1 MSMTDTT
8 FNIRD
13 IATEALSV
21 LGQGR
26 QITPFSSRGPAFGLD
41 DAYKVTPLVR
51 QMREARGEKVLG
63 RKIGFTNST
72 IWAQYNVNG
81 PIWGYMYD
89 RTVRNLSD
97 IGGIA
102 SLAELTDPR
111 IEPEIVFGLSTV
123 PDAAMDERELLSCID
138 WLALGYEMV
147 QSIYPD
153 WKFAASDT
161 VAAFGLHG
169 AMLIGEK
176 YPVSGDSEKWL
187 NQLANFDAELA
198 CNGEVVDRGHARN
211 VLGGPLSALRHFV
224 GVLAKDDLNPGLSAG
239 EIVTTGTL
247 TKAMPVKP
255 GEHWTTTV
263 SGIPLGGIG
272 IRFN

>member
-1 MSMTDTT
+1 MTGT
-8 FNIRD
+8 
-13 IATEALSV
+13 IALDARSVAAEALSV

-26 QITPFSSRGPAFGLD
+26 QISPFSSRDPAFSLD
-41 DAYKVTPLVR
+41 EAYKVTPIVR

-72 IWAQYNVNG
+72 IWAQYNVSG

-89 RTVRNLSD
+89 RTIRNLSD
-97 IGGIA
+97 TGGLA
-102 SLAELTDPR
+102 SLAELTAPR
-111 IEPEIVFGLSTV
+111 IEPEIVFGLSAV
-123 PDAAMDERELLSCID
+123 PDAAMDERCLLSCIG
-138 WLALGYEMV
+138 WVALGYEIV

-169 AMLIGEK
+169 AMLIGERH
-176 YPVSGDSEKWL
+176 PVSGNAEAWMK
-187 NQLANFDAELA
+187 QLSDFDVELA
-198 CNGEVVDRGHARN
+198 CNGNVVDRGHARN

-224 GVLAKDDLNPGLSAG
+224 DVLSKDDVNPGLAAG

-247 TKAMPVKP
+247 TRALPIKP
-255 GEHWTTTV
+255 GETWTTTV
-263 SGIPLGGIG
+263 SGIPLGSISVAFG
-272 IRFN
+272 

>member
-1 MSMTDTT
+1 MIATEKMDAK
-8 FNIRD
+8 D
-13 IATEALSV
+13 IATEVLSV

-26 QITPFSSRGPAFGLD
+26 QIAPFSSRDPAFGLD
-41 DAYKVTPLVR
+41 EAYKVTPIVR
-51 QMREARGEKVLG
+51 RMREARGEKVLG

-72 IWAQYNVNG
+72 IWAQYNVSG

-89 RTVRNLSD
+89 RTVRDLGD

-102 SLAELTDPR
+102 SLAQLTDPR
-111 IEPEIVFGLSTV
+111 IEPEIVFGLAAA

-138 WLALGYEMV
+138 WLALGYEVV

-169 AMLIGEK
+169 EMLIGERHR
-176 YPVSGDSEKWL
+176 VSGDSGQWL
-187 NQLANFDAELA
+187 SQLSNFDVELA
-198 CNGEVVDRGHARN
+198 CNNDVVDRGHARN

-224 GVLAKDDLNPGLSAG
+224 GVLAKDDLNPGLAAG

-247 TKAMPVKP
+247 TRAMPVKP
-255 GEHWTTTV
+255 GETWTTTV
-263 SGIPLGGIG
+263 SGIPLAAIG
-272 IRFN
+272 VRFA

>member
-1 MSMTDTT
+1 MTGTT
-8 FNIRD
+8 ALD
-13 IATEALSV
+13 AKSIAAEALSV

-26 QITPFSSRGPAFGLD
+26 QISPFSSRDPAFGLD
-41 DAYKVTPLVR
+41 AAYRVTPLVR

-72 IWAQYNVNG
+72 IWEQYNVNG

-89 RTVRNLSD
+89 RTIRNLSD
-97 IGGIA
+97 IGGTA

-111 IEPEIVFGLSTV
+111 IEPEVVFGLSAA
-123 PDAAMDERELLSCID
+123 PDAAMNERELLSCIG
-138 WLALGYEMV
+138 WVALGYEVV
-147 QSIYPD
+147 QSIYPE

-169 AMLIGEK
+169 ALLIGERH
-176 YPVSGDSEKWL
+176 PVSADAEAWMK
-187 NQLANFDAELA
+187 QLSNFDVELA

-211 VLGGPLSALRHFV
+211 VLGGPLSALRHFI
-224 GVLAKDDLNPGLSAG
+224 GVLAKDDVNPNLAAG

-247 TKAMPVKP
+247 TRALPIKP
-255 GEHWTTTV
+255 GETWSTRV
-263 SGIPLGGIG
+263 SGIPLGRIG
-272 IRFN
+272 VRFS

>member
-1 MSMTDTT
+1 MT
-8 FNIRD
+8 
-13 IATEALSV
+13 ATATMDATSVAAEAFSV

-26 QITPFSSRGPAFGLD
+26 QIAPFSSRDPAFGLD
-41 DAYKVTPLVR
+41 EAYRVTPIVR

-89 RTVRNLSD
+89 RTVRNLGD
-97 IGGIA
+97 MGGTA
-102 SLAELTDPR
+102 SLAELTEPR
-111 IEPEIVFGLSTV
+111 IEPEIVFGLSAA
-123 PDAAMDERELLSCID
+123 PDVAMDERELLSCIG
-138 WLALGYEMV
+138 WLALGYEIV

-169 AMLIGEK
+169 AMFIGEK
-176 YPVSGDSEKWL
+176 HQVFGDPDTWL
-187 NQLANFDAELA
+187 GQLSNFDVELA
-198 CNGEVVDRGHARN
+198 CNGSVVDRGHARN

-224 GVLAKDDLNPGLSAG
+224 GVLAKDDLNPGLAAG
-239 EIVTTGTL
+239 EIITTGTL
-247 TKAMPVKP
+247 TKAMPVKF

-263 SGIPLGGIG
+263 SGIPLQSIG
-272 IRFN
+272 VRFT

>member
-1 MSMTDTT
+1 MTATAAMDETG
-8 FNIRD
+8 
-13 IATEALSV
+13 IAIEALSV

-26 QITPFSSRGPAFGLD
+26 QIVPFSSRNPAFGLEE
-41 DAYKVTPLVR
+41 AYKVTPIVR
-51 QMREARGEKVLG
+51 QMREARGERVLG

-89 RTVRNLSD
+89 RTVRNLVD
-97 IGGIA
+97 IGGVA

-111 IEPEIVFGLSTV
+111 IEPEIVFGLSAA
-123 PDAAMDERELLSCID
+123 PDAAMDERELLSRIE
-138 WLALGYEMV
+138 WLALGYEVV

-169 AMLIGEK
+169 AMLIGERHQ
-176 YPVSGDSEKWL
+176 VSGDSEKWL
-187 NQLANFDAELA
+187 NQLSNFDVELA
-198 CNGEVVDRGHARN
+198 CDGDVVDRGHARN

-224 GVLAKDDLNPGLSAG
+224 GVLAKDDLNPGLVAG

-247 TKAMPVKP
+247 TRAMPVKP
-255 GEHWTTTV
+255 GETWTTMV
-263 SGIPLGGIG
+263 SGIPLGSIG
-272 IRFN
+272 VRFT

>member
-1 MSMTDTT
+1 MDARS
-8 FNIRD
+8 
-13 IATEALSV
+13 IATEAMSV

-26 QITPFSSRGPAFGLD
+26 QIVPFSSRNPAFGLD
-41 DAYKVTPLVR
+41 EAYKVTPIVR

-97 IGGIA
+97 IGGTA
-102 SLAELTDPR
+102 SLAELADPR
-111 IEPEIVFGLSTV
+111 IEPEIVFGLSAA
-123 PDAAMDERELLSCID
+123 PDTAMDERELLACID
-138 WLALGYEMV
+138 WLALGYEIV

-153 WKFAASDT
+153 WKFAAADT

-169 AMLIGEK
+169 AMLIGERHQI
-176 YPVSGDSEKWL
+176 GDDPAKWL
-187 NQLANFDAELA
+187 RMLSDFDVELA
-198 CNGEVVDRGHARN
+198 CNGDVADRGHARN

-224 GVLAKDDLNPGLSAG
+224 GVLAQDDLNPGLAAG
-239 EIVTTGTL
+239 EIITTGTL
-247 TKAMPVKP
+247 TKAMPIKP
-255 GEHWTTTV
+255 GERWTTRV
-263 SGIPLGGIG
+263 SGIPLGGID
-272 IRFN
+272 IRFR

>member
-1 MSMTDTT
+1 MTGVTAMDAKS
-8 FNIRD
+8 

-26 QITPFSSRGPAFGLD
+26 QISPFSSRDPAFGLD
-41 DAYKVTPLVR
+41 EAYKVTPIVR
-51 QMREARGEKVLG
+51 QMREARGERVLG

-89 RTVRNLSD
+89 RTIRNLSD
-97 IGGIA
+97 IGGTA

-111 IEPEIVFGLSTV
+111 IEPEIVIGLSAA
-123 PDAAMDERELLSCID
+123 PDAAMSERDLLSSIG
-138 WLALGYEMV
+138 WVALGYEIV

-169 AMLIGEK
+169 AMLIGE
-176 YPVSGDSEKWL
+176 PHPGVEQRRSMDEAAFGFRRRTRLQRRRCGSRPCA
-187 NQLANFDAELA
+187 QRAGRPAIGLAPFRR
-198 CNGEVVDRGHARN
+198 C
-211 VLGGPLSALRHFV
+211 
-224 GVLAKDDLNPGLSAG
+224 AG
-239 EIVTTGTL
+239 EGRRE
-247 TKAMPVKP
+247 P
-255 GEHWTTTV
+255 G
-263 SGIPLGGIG
+263 PRGGRNRHHRHIDARAADQAG
-272 IRFN
+272 

>member
-1 MSMTDTT
+1 MTGTMALDEKSV
-8 FNIRD
+8 
-13 IATEALSV
+13 AAEALSV

-26 QITPFSSRGPAFGLD
+26 QISPFSSRDPAFGLD
-41 DAYKVTPLVR
+41 EAYKVTPIVR

-72 IWAQYNVNG
+72 IWAQYNVSG

-89 RTVRNLSD
+89 RTIRNLSD
-97 IGGIA
+97 TGGLV

-111 IEPEIVFGLSTV
+111 IEPEIVFGLSAV
-123 PDAAMDERELLSCID
+123 PDAAMDERGLLSCIG
-138 WLALGYEMV
+138 WVALGYEIV

-169 AMLIGEK
+169 AMLIGERHQ
-176 YPVSGDSEKWL
+176 VSGNAEAWMKQLSE
-187 NQLANFDAELA
+187 FDVELA
-198 CNGEVVDRGHARN
+198 CNGNVVDRGHARN

-224 GVLAKDDLNPGLSAG
+224 DVLSKDDVNPGLAAG

-247 TKAMPVKP
+247 TRALPIKP
-255 GEHWTTTV
+255 GETWTTTV
-263 SGIPLGGIG
+263 SGIPLGSISVAFG
-272 IRFN
+272 

>member
-1 MSMTDTT
+1 M
-8 FNIRD
+8 
-13 IATEALSV
+13 IATTALDPKSIAIEALSV
-21 LGQGR
+21 LGAGR
-26 QITPFSSRGPAFGLD
+26 QISPFSSRDPAFGLD
-41 DAYKVTPLVR
+41 EAYKVTPIVR
-51 QMREARGEKVLG
+51 KMREARGEKVLG
-63 RKIGFTNST
+63 RKIGFTNNT

-97 IGGIA
+97 IGGTA
-102 SLAELTDPR
+102 SLADLTDPR
-111 IEPEIVFGLSTV
+111 IEPEIVFGLSAA
-123 PDAAMDERELLSCID
+123 PDVAMDERELLSCID
-138 WLALGYEMV
+138 WLALGYEVV

-176 YPVSGDSEKWL
+176 HSVSNDPKKWL
-187 NQLANFDAELA
+187 EPLSDFGVELS

-224 GVLAKDDLNPGLSAG
+224 GVLAKDNLNPGLAAG
-239 EIVTTGTL
+239 EIITTGTL

-255 GEHWTTTV
+255 GEYWTTVV
-263 SGIPLGGIG
+263 SGIPLESIG
-272 IRFN
+272 VRFR

>member
-1 MSMTDTT
+1 MTGVTAMDA
-8 FNIRD
+8 RS
-13 IATEALSV
+13 IAAEALSV

-26 QITPFSSRGPAFGLD
+26 QIVPFSSRVPAFSLD
-41 DAYKVTPLVR
+41 DAYKVTPIVR

-97 IGGIA
+97 IGGTA

-111 IEPEIVFGLSTV
+111 IEPEIVFGLSAA

-138 WLALGYEMV
+138 WLALGYEVV

-169 AMLIGEK
+169 AMLIGERHSI
-176 YPVSGDSEKWL
+176 SGNSWL
-187 NQLANFDAELA
+187 DPLSNFDVELS

-224 GVLAKDDLNPGLSAG
+224 GVLAKDNLNPGLAAG
-239 EIVTTGTL
+239 EIITTGTL

-263 SGIPLGGIG
+263 SGIPLESIG
-272 IRFN
+272 VRFR

>member
-1 MSMTDTT
+1 MTATAAMDAKS
-8 FNIRD
+8 

-26 QITPFSSRGPAFGLD
+26 QISPFSSRDPAFGLD
-41 DAYKVTPLVR
+41 EAYKVTPVVR

-72 IWAQYNVNG
+72 IWAQYNVND

-89 RTVRNLSD
+89 STVRNLTD
-97 IGGIA
+97 LGGTA
-102 SLAELTDPR
+102 SLADLTDPR
-111 IEPEIVFGLSTV
+111 IEPEIVFGLSAA
-123 PDAAMDERELLSCID
+123 PNAAMNERDLLSCVG
-138 WLALGYEMV
+138 WVALGYEVV

-169 AMLIGEK
+169 AMLIGER
-176 YPVSGDSEKWL
+176 YPVFGDPETWM
-187 NQLANFDAELA
+187 NQLSNFDVELA
-198 CNGEVVDRGHARN
+198 CNGDVVDRGHARN

-224 GVLAKDDLNPGLSAG
+224 GVLAKDDVNPGLAAG

-247 TKAMPVKP
+247 TRAMPIRP
-255 GEHWTTTV
+255 GETWTTTV
-263 SGIPLGGIG
+263 SGIPLGSIG
-272 IRFN
+272 VRFT

>member
-1 MSMTDTT
+1 MTAITVMDAKSVA
-8 FNIRD
+8 N
-13 IATEALSV
+13 EALSV

-26 QITPFSSRGPAFGLD
+26 QILPFSMRDPAFGLD
-41 DAYKVTPLVR
+41 EAYKVTPIVR

-72 IWAQYNVNG
+72 IWAQYNVSG

-89 RTVRNLSD
+89 RTIRNLSD
-97 IGGIA
+97 TGGIA

-111 IEPEIVFGLSTV
+111 IEPEIVFGLSAA
-123 PDAAMDERELLSCID
+123 PDAAMNERDLLSCVG
-138 WLALGYEMV
+138 WVALGYEIV

-169 AMLIGEK
+169 AMLIGERHA
-176 YPVSGDSEKWL
+176 VSGDAEAWKK
-187 NQLANFDAELA
+187 QLSNFDVELA
-198 CNGEVVDRGHARN
+198 CNGDVVDRGHARN

-224 GVLAKDDLNPGLSAG
+224 GVLAKDDVNPGLASG

-247 TKAMPVKP
+247 TRALPIKP
-255 GEHWTTTV
+255 GETWTTTV
-263 SGIPLGGIG
+263 SGIPLGSIEV
-272 IRFN
+272 RFS

>member
-1 MSMTDTT
+1 MTSTAAMDAKS
-8 FNIRD
+8 

-21 LGQGR
+21 LGQSR
-26 QITPFSSRGPAFGLD
+26 QIEPFSSRDPAFGLD
-41 DAYKVTPLVR
+41 EAYKVTPVVR

-89 RTVRNLSD
+89 STVRNLND
-97 IGGIA
+97 IDGTA
-102 SLAELTDPR
+102 SLADLTDPR
-111 IEPEIVFGLSTV
+111 IEPEVVFGLSAA
-123 PDAAMDERELLSCID
+123 PNAAMNERDLLSCVG
-138 WLALGYEMV
+138 WVALGYEVV

-169 AMLIGEK
+169 AMLIGER
-176 YPVSGDSEKWL
+176 YPVFGDPETWM
-187 NQLANFDAELA
+187 NQLSNFDVELA

-224 GVLAKDDLNPGLSAG
+224 GVLAKDDVNPGLAAG

-247 TKAMPVKP
+247 TRAMPVKA
-255 GEHWTTTV
+255 GETWTTTM
-263 SGIPLGGIG
+263 SGIPLGSIG
-272 IRFN
+272 VRFT

>member
-1 MSMTDTT
+1 MDARS
-8 FNIRD
+8 

-26 QITPFSSRGPAFGLD
+26 QIAPFSSRDPAFSLD
-41 DAYKVTPLVR
+41 DAYRVTPIVR
-51 QMREARGEKVLG
+51 QMREVRGERVVG

-89 RTVRNLSD
+89 RTVRDLGD
-97 IGGIA
+97 IGGKA

-111 IEPEIVFGLSTV
+111 IEPEIVFGLSAA
-123 PDAAMDERELLSCID
+123 PDAAMDERALLSCVG
-138 WLALGYEMV
+138 WVALGYEVV

-169 AMLIGEK
+169 AMLIGERH
-176 YPVSGDSEKWL
+176 PVAGDAEQWL
-187 NQLANFDAELA
+187 KQLANFDVELA
-198 CNGEVVDRGHARN
+198 CNGAVVDRGHARN

-224 GVLAKDDLNPGLSAG
+224 GVLAQDSVNPGLAAG

-247 TKAMPVKP
+247 TRAMPIKP
-255 GEHWTTTV
+255 GERWTTTV
-263 SGIPLGGIG
+263 SGIPLRPIDVT
-272 IRFN
+272 FA